1 MSAHL
6 EIFALGQVAA
16 RLVEL
21 SLQIRDVLRGPLDA
35 AAVASS
41 DESDN
46 EISKP
51 VAVPCPQHS
60 FAPPAPTQAPLSQPG
75 LDAEEQ
81 TLPAEPDAHV
91 PVDVPAVDLQDE
103 ECSCHKNVKRSF

>member
-1 MSAHL
+1 M
-6 EIFALGQVAA
+6 
-16 RLVEL
+16 EL
-21 SLQIRDVLRGPLDA
+21 SLQIREVLRGPLDA

-51 VAVPCPQHS
+51 VAVPCPPHS
-60 FAPPAPTQAPLSQPG
+60 FAPPAHTQAPFSQPG

-103 ECSCHKNVKRSF
+103 EWPCHKKNVKRSF